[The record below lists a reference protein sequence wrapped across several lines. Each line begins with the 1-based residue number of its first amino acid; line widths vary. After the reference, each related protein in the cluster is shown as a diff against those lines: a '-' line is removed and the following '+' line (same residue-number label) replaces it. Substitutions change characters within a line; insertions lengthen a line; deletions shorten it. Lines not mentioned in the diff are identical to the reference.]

1 MQTLNHVEKAIKNLT
16 VQTAKTTT
24 TLMYFIEDRTVARV
38 VLKSLTENSNCSKI
52 LQCSTA
58 NFDSVKDFS
67 PREKYLNMEGI
78 EPTS

>member
-1 MQTLNHVEKAIKNLT
+1 
-16 VQTAKTTT
+16 
-24 TLMYFIEDRTVARV
+24 MYFIEDRTVARV

-58 NFDSVKDFS
+58 NFDSVEDFS